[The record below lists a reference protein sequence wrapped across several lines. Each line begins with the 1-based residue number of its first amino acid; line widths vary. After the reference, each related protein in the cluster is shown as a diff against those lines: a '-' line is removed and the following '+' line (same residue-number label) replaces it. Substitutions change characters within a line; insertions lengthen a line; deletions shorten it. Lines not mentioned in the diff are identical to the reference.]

1 MDLKEFVSESL
12 IEIFN
17 GTKDAQTKIKE
28 IGGEVNPMPTGDHSL
43 LTKQGLFMA
52 HEHNRKIG
60 SYVEFDVAVTITE
73 GTGKKVGIGIATGI
87 LGIGTTGQESRAD
100 TSLSRIKFKVP
111 IVLP

>member
-12 IEIFN
+12 IEIFE
-17 GTKDAQTKIKE
+17 GAKDAQTKIKE

-43 LTKQGLFMA
+43 LTKQGLFIA
-52 HEHNRKIG
+52 HEDNRKIG

-73 GTGKKVGIGIATGI
+73 DTGKKAGIGIVAGI
-87 LGIGTTGQESRAD
+87 FGAGTSAQESKAD